1 VVNLAAMQPSVKK
14 KIMFII
20 NPISGV
26 YKKKNIPEKIA
37 RYIDYVQFDYTI
49 RFTEYA
55 GHATLI
61 AQQAVEEGYYICV
74 AVGGDGSI
82 NEVAQSLI
90 GSKTALGLIPYGSGN
105 GFATHL
111 TIPPRDVEGAINVLN
126 TGKPVKI
133 DLVKSNTR
141 YFVSNAGFGI
151 DSSTARR
158 FHHHKIRGFSSY
170 AWAILKEMFLYFQP
184 FEAKVEIDDVTIE
197 RSFYLFTAFNANQYG
212 YNFGVFPNTSLKDG
226 VMDVI
231 VLNKFPLWKLLYIVG
246 CLMVKRADLIKE
258 AESYRAKRIVIHG
271 SKKIVYQF
279 DGDSFI
285 YHDDLTFEMVPQCI
299 DVIVPENL
307 NAY

>member
-1 VVNLAAMQPSVKK
+1 MDYPKKK

-26 YKKKNIPEKIA
+26 YKKKNVPEKIA
-37 RYIDYVQFDYTI
+37 RFIDYVQYDYTI
-49 RFTEYA
+49 RFTQYP

-61 AQQAVEEGYYICV
+61 AQQAVEEGFDVCV

-90 GSKTALGLIPYGSGN
+90 GTNTVLGLIPFGSGN

-111 TIPPRDVEGAINVLN
+111 HIPPRDAKGSINVLN
-126 TGKPVKI
+126 TGKVVKL
-133 DLVKSNTR
+133 DLIKTNLK
-141 YFVSNAGFGI
+141 YIVSNGGFGV

-158 FHHHKIRGFSSY
+158 FHHHAIRGLASY
-170 AWAILKEMFLYFQP
+170 AWAITKELLFYFQP
-184 FEAKVEIDDVTIE
+184 FETTVEIDDVKIE
-197 RSFYLFTAFNANQYG
+197 RSFFLFTAFNANQYG
-212 YNFGVFPNTSLKDG
+212 YDFAVFPNTSMKDG

-231 VLNKFPLWKLLYIVG
+231 VMNRFPVWKLPYIVF
-246 CLMVKRADLIKE
+246 CLMLKRADLIKE
-258 AESYRAKRIVIHG
+258 AESYRAKKIHIYG
-271 SKKIVYQF
+271 NKKMCYQF

-285 YHDDLTFEMVPQCI
+285 YHDDVTMEIVPQCI
-299 DVIVPENL
+299 QVIVPSEL

>member
-1 VVNLAAMQPSVKK
+1 MSFVKK

-37 RYIDYVQFDYTI
+37 RYIDYVQYDYTI
-49 RFTEYA
+49 RFTQYP

-61 AQQAVEEGYYICV
+61 AQQAVEEGYDVCV

-82 NEVAQSLI
+82 NEVAQSLV
-90 GSKTALGLIPYGSGN
+90 GTNTALGVIPYGSGN

-111 TIPPRDVEGAINVLN
+111 KIPARDAQGAIHVLN
-126 TGKPVKI
+126 TGKVVKL
-133 DLVKSNTR
+133 DLVKSNLR

-151 DSSTARR
+151 DSSVARR
-158 FHHHKIRGFSSY
+158 FHHHAIRGLASY
-170 AWAILKEMFLYFQP
+170 AWAVVKELLFYFQP
-184 FEAKVEIDDVTIE
+184 FPAKVEIDDVTIE
-197 RSFYLFTAFNANQYG
+197 REFFLFTAFNANQYG
-212 YNFGVFPNTSLKDG
+212 YGYAVFPFTSMKDG

-231 VLNKFPLWKLLYIVG
+231 VLNRFPVWKLFWIVG
-246 CLMVKRADLIKE
+246 CLMMKRADVIKE

-271 SKKIVYQF
+271 NKKMVYQF
-279 DGDSFI
+279 DGDSVI
-285 YHDDLTFEMVPQCI
+285 YHDDVIFEVVPQCI
-299 DVIVPENL
+299 NVVVPRNL